1 MRLRTVA
8 ALLAAA
14 VAYRRWLQ
22 PWQHRWGATDD
33 EVAMALPGDDLIT
46 DPVSQTTRAIG
57 VDAEPRY
64 VWPWLVQMGHGR
76 GGLYSWDTLDRLF
89 GILDRPSAKRIM
101 PEHQHLQA
109 GDTIPVKRGPDFRV
123 LMVEPERALV
133 LGSGDPSFPVTWQ
146 TVLLP
151 RPGGG
156 TRLVTRNRLGRLD
169 GSSRLVAAAFDLPT
183 FVMVKRWLEVLKE
196 RAEGLRAGRY
206 A

>member
-1 MRLRTVA
+1 MRPRILLLV
-8 ALLAAA
+8 LAAA
-14 VAYRRWLQ
+14 AYRRWLG
-22 PWQHRWGATDD
+22 PWQRRYGATDE
-33 EVAMALPGDDLIT
+33 EVAMPLPGDDLVPDAT
-46 DPVSQTTRAIG
+46 SQTTRAID

-76 GGLYSWDTLDRLF
+76 GGLYSWDALDRLF
-89 GILDRPSAKRIM
+89 GILDRPSAKRIL
-101 PEHQHLQA
+101 PEHQHLA
-109 GDTIPVKRGPDFRV
+109 PGDVIPVKRGPDFPV
-123 LMVEPERALV
+123 LLVDPERALV

-146 TVLLP
+146 TALLP

-156 TRLVTRNRLGRLD
+156 TRLVTRNRLGQLH

-206 A
+206 T